1 MISAPQIEKIAS
13 TFHGGL
19 GSPPKV
25 STAELVVASVYH
37 EMMGEGTKAEHLKEV
52 TGKEIRDPSLAERY
66 GGMDERVFLTV
77 LDEFLKPQANRLT
90 DPCAFYKGMRLV
102 GIDGGSF
109 SLPNTEAV
117 AAEVEKAATR
127 RGKAAFAKL
136 EICVV
141 SELGLHHPIAA
152 SIGIDSEMGL
162 ARSLFSKIAAHSLC
176 LGDRYYGNGRCIS
189 QFMEL
194 CQEERRDFLFRVKE
208 DLKARVVRRL
218 ADGSGWVEVCS
229 SDGRKTLV
237 REIRGKVRGRNGKR
251 IRVRFWTSLMNA
263 RAHPARQLLEL
274 YSMRWEQ
281 EIGFDELKNKLHN
294 GNLLK
299 SHTVHTG
306 IQEVAALI
314 MAQSLVAQVRC
325 QVAHADEVPT
335 LRVSFRKV
343 RRYLRAFWMWVEA
356 GGDILT
362 AEQIKRMGLRFRD
375 LLLKQLTSPRRKR
388 SCPRAV
394 RQPIRGWP
402 RLQKNVSYY
411 GDFCYEITP
420 V

>member
-274 YSMRWEQ
+274 YSITLEQ
-281 EIGFDELKNKLHN
+281 KICF
-294 GNLLK
+294 
-299 SHTVHTG
+299 
-306 IQEVAALI
+306 
-314 MAQSLVAQVRC
+314 
-325 QVAHADEVPT
+325 
-335 LRVSFRKV
+335 
-343 RRYLRAFWMWVEA
+343 Y
-356 GGDILT
+356 
-362 AEQIKRMGLRFRD
+362 
-375 LLLKQLTSPRRKR
+375 
-388 SCPRAV
+388 
-394 RQPIRGWP
+394 
-402 RLQKNVSYY
+402 
-411 GDFCYEITP
+411 
-420 V
+420 